1 MEFRLDQ
8 SRSGSENLFLCN
20 TEGLVLARLSQKGG
34 KQWKQRLDSVQETRV
49 LAIVRR
55 YSTDS
60 QEKFRRDHRC
70 EHWEVP
76 IVEVIQDDWQE
87 EHQGFCKGSER

>member
-1 MEFRLDQ
+1 MEIRPNK
-8 SRSGSENLFLCN
+8 SRSGTENPFICN
-20 TEGLVLARLSQKGG
+20 TEGLILARLSQKGG
-34 KQWKQRLDSVQETRV
+34 KQWKERLDSVQETRV

-76 IVEVIQDDWQE
+76 TVEVIQE
-87 EHQGFCKGSER
+87 